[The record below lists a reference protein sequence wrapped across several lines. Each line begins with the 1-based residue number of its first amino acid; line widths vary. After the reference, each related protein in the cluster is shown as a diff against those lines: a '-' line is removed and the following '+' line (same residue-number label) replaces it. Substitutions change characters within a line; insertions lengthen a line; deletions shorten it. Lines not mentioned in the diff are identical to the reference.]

1 MFYCISA
8 ISPDSDNFSLLL
20 TNEIG
25 NIVGWSISL
34 VFISQTFLYL
44 IISGVKVLRATIIE
58 IENTS
63 LESEQASECTPI
75 FY

>member
-25 NIVGWSISL
+25 NIPGWSNSL
-34 VFISQTFLYL
+34 VFITQTFLYL

-58 IENTS
+58 IANTS
-63 LESEQASECTPI
+63 LELEQASECTPI
-75 FY
+75 FC